1 MLDKLV
7 EILKKQSGPDQKA
20 IVFCNSVKSCTW
32 AANHLVVNGISV
44 AKYHGGIHPVVS
56 QSFVMHA
63 IHAHQLFQI
72 FLYVQVNVLT

>member
-7 EILKKQSGPDQKA
+7 EILKKQSGSDQKT

-32 AANHLVVNGISV
+32 AANHLVVNGIRV

-56 QSFVMHA
+56 PLLC
-63 IHAHQLFQI
+63 I
-72 FLYVQVNVLT
+72 LYMLTQFST